1 MNTRGGGYVF
11 FFSRWCGFFFI
22 LTTHVKTICPQG
34 GKTGLVL
41 QMIKSPPPLRGYPI
55 QFHSP
60 GYSIHTHTHTHTHIK
75 CLGCPFP
82 ILKYLEINQTKSGN
96 DWRCQKMVKGM
107 YFCRLINSDS
117 DMACV
122 SSSPHGYC

>member
-1 MNTRGGGYVF
+1 MFSFSADGVEFFLFSPHMLKRSVHKGENWFGFANDQIPPSVGIQSNSTALVILSTHTR
-11 FFSRWCGFFFI
+11 
-22 LTTHVKTICPQG
+22 
-34 GKTGLVL
+34 
-41 QMIKSPPPLRGYPI
+41 
-55 QFHSP
+55 
-60 GYSIHTHTHTHTHIK
+60 THTHTHTHIK